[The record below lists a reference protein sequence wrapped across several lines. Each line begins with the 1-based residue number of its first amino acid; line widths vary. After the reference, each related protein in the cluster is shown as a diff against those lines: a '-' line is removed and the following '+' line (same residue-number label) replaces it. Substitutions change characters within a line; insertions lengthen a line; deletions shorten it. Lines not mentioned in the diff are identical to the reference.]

1 MSAQGNGLAGQPPHH
16 PAMDRRRFLLSSL
29 AGVIGAQVGGGAQ
42 AADRVWRVGILLG
55 FRPFPEWIAGGLF
68 FGPMRELGWVD
79 GQNVV
84 FEQRASNEQ
93 PELLP
98 MLARE
103 LIASRVDVIVASPST
118 ALGAAKE
125 ATATIPIV
133 FAEVSQPVRRGFVAS
148 LTRPGGNITGLAD
161 ISLELMPK
169 RLELFK
175 ELVPGA
181 TRVAVLVLPGFFAPD
196 VIQGVLDD
204 SKRASHTLGLR
215 LETFEVR
222 TSEDF
227 DAVFA
232 RIRQWRAEGLT
243 FIPSPLFFHH
253 RAQIAA
259 LAIKHRLPLF
269 AEIRLLAEAGA
280 LLAYDHNLRQMW
292 RQVAMYVDRILRG
305 AKPTDLPVQD
315 PTTFDLI
322 INLKTAKA
330 LGLTIPPSV
339 LARANQ
345 VIE

>member
-1 MSAQGNGLAGQPPHH
+1 ME
-16 PAMDRRRFLLSSL
+16 RRQFLMTSL
-29 AGVIGAQVGGGAQ
+29 AGVIGAPVDGSAQ
-42 AADRVWRVGILLG
+42 RADRVWRVGLLLG
-55 FRPFPEWIAGGLF
+55 WRPAPEWYARSGIF

-84 FEQRASNEQ
+84 FEERVANEGI
-93 PELLP
+93 ELLP

-103 LIASRVDVIVASPST
+103 LIASRVDVIVACPST

-133 FAEVSQPVRRGFVAS
+133 FVEVSQPVKRGFIAS

-161 ISLELMPK
+161 VTLELMPK

-181 TRVAVLVLPGFFAPD
+181 TRVAVLVSPGLLAPD

-204 SKRASHTLGLR
+204 SKRASLILGLR
-215 LETFEVR
+215 LEAFEVR
-222 TSEDF
+222 TAEDF

-232 RIRQWRAEGLT
+232 RIRQSRAEGLT

-259 LAIKHRLPLF
+259 LAIKHRLAF
-269 AEIRLLAEAGA
+269 VAEMRLLAEAGA
-280 LLAYDHNLRQMW
+280 LLAYDHNQREMW
-292 RQVAMYVDRILRG
+292 RQVAMYVDRMLRG
-305 AKPTDLPVQD
+305 AKPADLPVQE
-315 PTTFDLI
+315 PSKFDLI

-339 LARANQ
+339 LARADQ